1 MANGRASGSRVEF
14 YELRD
19 EVCEAQSQYE
29 AVLTDVTKFP
39 RAGSVNK
46 R

>member
-1 MANGRASGSRVEF
+1 MAKGRASGSRVEF

-19 EVCEAQSQYE
+19 ELWEVQSQYE

-39 RAGSVNK
+39 RAGSINQ

>member
-1 MANGRASGSRVEF
+1 MSNNRTSGSRVEF

-19 EVCEAQSQYE
+19 ELLEVQSQYE
-29 AVLTDVTKFP
+29 SVLTDVTNFP
-39 RAGSVNK
+39 RAGSINQ

>member
-1 MANGRASGSRVEF
+1 MNF

-19 EVCEAQSQYE
+19 ELLEVQNQYE
-29 AVLTDVTKFP
+29 SVLADVTKFP
-39 RAGSVNK
+39 GAGSINQ